1 MFCLANKER
10 SHYYVWA
17 NKERRQNRNLRLKRV
32 GENFEQAWDQMS
44 GGEHAVDRGRVKVAA
59 CGTVCTCTCANEEPV
74 FVVALRNGF
83 PKKKSTCSFGFCP
96 NYLDLLYYFFSGNRP

>member
-17 NKERRQNRNLRLKRV
+17 NKERRQNRNVRLKRV

-44 GGEHAVDRGRVKVAA
+44 GGEHAVDRGRVEVAA
-59 CGTVCTCTCANEEPV
+59 SGTVCTCTSATGETV
-74 FVVALRNGF
+74 FVVALVHREY
-83 PKKKSTCSFGFCP
+83 TCTITLG
-96 NYLDLLYYFFSGNRP
+96 DLRVGRICSVVV

>member
-44 GGEHAVDRGRVKVAA
+44 GGEHAVDRGRVEVAA
-59 CGTVCTCTCANEEPV
+59 SGTVCTCTSATGETV
-74 FVVALRNGF
+74 FVVALVHLW
-83 PKKKSTCSFGFCP
+83 T
-96 NYLDLLYYFFSGNRP
+96 YL